1 MDREMLTR
9 LFADLRT
16 RDACGAMSREVPTT
30 TNAATKKARDTI
42 VAWTTAASRHGVLR
56 LRGD

>member
-16 RDACGAMSREVPTT
+16 RDACGAMSREVP